1 MGAERTTGHPAGDIL
16 EAAGCIATHEESFS
30 TYIIPDKYGYGT
42 IQIFASSPG
51 MVALK
56 MNIFLYEPLKL
67 SSLELFPVHE
77 RSFLFLRDIDKDEVI
92 TCHMP
97 ASSATDRATLDLPAG
112 RLVRI
117 VEFAYRE
124 KEFRA
129 YLGKRYSNDDGEQ
142 ARALY
147 HLPRHLNVEHV
158 LQLFQRLGDITLT
171 ADAAQ
176 RSISSSM
183 SLFLFYLTNN
193 TFEFCETCDIQGGC
207 HSQDK
212 MGLCAV
218 TAYFLEHP
226 ADSPSIEK
234 LSHIAGMSP
243 TKLKTLFKKQYGD
256 TLYGYLRTLRMN
268 LAANYLREGRSVTEV
283 SYAVGYKS
291 VNRFS
296 EAFRLVFGEYPGK
309 VKTSL

>member
-1 MGAERTTGHPAGDIL
+1 MAERNGSWPVGEIL
-16 EAAGCIATHEESFS
+16 EAAGCAVKTENSVT
-30 TYIIPDKYGYGT
+30 TYVIPDKYGYGT
-42 IQIFASSPG
+42 VQVFTPYEG
-51 MVALK
+51 MIALRT
-56 MNIFLYEPLKL
+56 NLFLYEPLKL
-67 SSLELFPVHE
+67 SSLELFPVQE
-77 RSFLFLRDIDKDEVI
+77 RSFLFLRDIDDDDVV

-97 ASSATDRATLDLPAG
+97 NSSGTDRATQVLPAG
-112 RLVRI
+112 RLVRL

-124 KEFRA
+124 MEFRE
-129 YLGKRYSNDDGEQ
+129 YLGKRYSNDDSEQ

-147 HLPRHLNVEHV
+147 QMPRHLNVRHV
-158 LQLFQRLGDITLT
+158 LQLFQRIGDSSLSGDL
-171 ADAAQ
+171 AL
-176 RSISSSM
+176 RSVRSTM
-183 SLFLFYLTNN
+183 DLFLFYLTNN
-193 TFEFCETCDIQGGC
+193 TFEFCGSCGNQGGC

-218 TAYFLEHP
+218 TAYFIEHP
-226 ADSPSIEK
+226 AESPSIEK

-268 LAANYLREGRSVTEV
+268 LAESYLREGRSVTEV

-309 VKTSL
+309 VKSPQS

>member
-1 MGAERTTGHPAGDIL
+1 MSERIAERPAGVIL
-16 EAAGCIATHEESFS
+16 EAAGCIARHERFVS
-30 TYIIPDKYGYGT
+30 TYVIPDKYGYGT
-42 IQIFASSPG
+42 IQVFEPASG

-56 MNIFLYEPLKL
+56 TNIFLYEPLKL
-67 SSLELFPVHE
+67 SSLELFPVQD
-77 RSFLFLRDIDKDEVI
+77 RSFLFLRDVDKDEVV

-97 ASSATDRATLDLPAG
+97 MSSASDRATLVLPAG

-129 YLGKRYSNDDGEQ
+129 YLGKRYSNDDSEQ

-147 HLPRHLNVEHV
+147 QMPRHLSVEHV
-158 LQLFQRLGDITLT
+158 LQLFYRLGDASLT
-171 ADAAQ
+171 GESAL
-176 RSISSSM
+176 RSVRSSM
-183 SLFLFYLTNN
+183 DVFLFYLTNN
-193 TFEFCETCDIQGGC
+193 TFEFCGTCGYQGGC

-226 ADSPSIEK
+226 ADSPSIDK

-268 LAANYLREGRSVTEV
+268 LAASYLREGQSVTEV

-296 EAFRLVFGEYPGK
+296 EAFRLVFDEYPGK
-309 VKTSL
+309 IKVST